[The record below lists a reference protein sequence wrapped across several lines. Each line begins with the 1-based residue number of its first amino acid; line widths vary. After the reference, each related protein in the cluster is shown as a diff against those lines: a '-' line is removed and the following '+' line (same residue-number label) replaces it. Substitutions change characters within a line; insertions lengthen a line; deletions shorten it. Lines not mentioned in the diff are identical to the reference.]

1 MLSTIFPHLL
11 APSWEKQSVPHLLL
25 RYSCECAIST
35 LLVVLSYMA
44 GLNLLVTFLL
54 LLLVY
59 SRDVVIFETNAH
71 LIVYGSLTTTTE
83 VAKVFHLPFLI
94 NTIALIIIPLGLPTL
109 ICVLDLG
116 GWNNTFSSIISVALS
131 HNAAFLKL
139 YENFPILGQ
148 ANHPEAFG
156 VINPSEQSAI
166 LLVYINNFFAL
177 ISGLLVGLALLLRKS
192 YRTALYKVAWF
203 HNQESNLEKHNY
215 AGIVF
220 LCFLY
225 PLLLVALSMTPF
237 NPHASITGYVWI
249 PLMGLFLGSFV
260 NQYLMMLSANLKKWR
275 PL

>member
-1 MLSTIFPHLL
+1 MLSTIFTNLL
-11 APSWEKQSVPHLLL
+11 AFSWEKQSVPHLLL

-71 LIVYGSLTTTTE
+71 LIVYGSLTKTTE

-116 GWNNTFSSIISVALS
+116 GWNSTLSSIISVALS

-148 ANHPEAFG
+148 ANNPEAFG

-203 HNQESNLEKHNY
+203 HNQENDLEKHNY
-215 AGIVF
+215 AGIIF
-220 LCFLY
+220 FSLLY
-225 PLLLVALSMTPF
+225 PCGIASLSLLLYRTRADVLDYLGMFIFASSFFHYVLLLITP
-237 NPHASITGYVWI
+237 
-249 PLMGLFLGSFV
+249 
-260 NQYLMMLSANLKKWR
+260 NLKKWR